1 MDRNIM
7 RGIEMVCQHL
17 SELYQLCEKN
27 QIRLGGA
34 DLIRIVC
41 KQCNQEETCPSVLTD
56 EYDSAYHEIVRVPH
70 ADGAPVTSEGP
81 QKQVDPID
89 RLKAIE

>member
-1 MDRNIM
+1 
-7 RGIEMVCQHL
+7 MVCQHL

-27 QIRLGGA
+27 QLRLSGA

-56 EYDSAYHEIVRVPH
+56 EYDSAYHEIDRERH
-70 ADGAPVTSEGP
+70 TDGPPATSEIP
-81 QKQVDPID
+81 K
-89 RLKAIE
+89 K